1 MISIEKCQV
10 KGFFSNVSAIS
21 IIGND
26 KLCGG
31 QIKLLINVLVL
42 KREKEKEEKNK
53 K

>member
-42 KREKEKEEKNK
+42 KREKKINKNK

>member
-10 KGFFSNVSAIS
+10 KGFFPNVSAIS

-42 KREKEKEEKNK
+42 KREKKINKNK